1 MRITDIAGMCVQNLR
16 RRPARTLLTALGVLV
31 GSCSIV
37 ITISIGVG
45 LGEQLERTL
54 SQMGDLTLITVSAP
68 SGNRAKD
75 AKLDDAAVA
84 SFKSIAGVRAV
95 GARLEPNMDGR
106 TFQLRAGDG
115 DRFVYEQVD
124 VVGMDPAVLND
135 MGYEL
140 VEGSWLGAGS
150 NRAGGT
156 TGAPVDA
163 LVGQWIAYS
172 FKDSYRPEGFD
183 YVDRYGAMGGA
194 GEPKPFLDVMG
205 AGPVSLVVLDED
217 EKQVASFPLHPVGR
231 MKEDY
236 SKGMETDSGLVLGTE
251 TVRSIVAAVK
261 GSTTKRDSYSSI
273 VVKVDSIDQVPRV
286 EKAIAGMGYSTYSME
301 SIRKPME
308 KQAAQQQLMLGGLG
322 SISLFVAALGIT
334 NTMVMSISER
344 TREIGVMKA
353 LGCYVHDIRTLFL
366 AEAGAIGL
374 IGGVAGCLASFAIS
388 LAMNL
393 ASSGDFSTGGVTA
406 ALLGGGE
413 TARMSVIPWWLYLFA
428 AAFSLLV
435 GVGSG
440 YYPARRAVRISAIE
454 AIRST

>member
-1 MRITDIAGMCVQNLR
+1 MRIADIAGMCVQNLR
-16 RRPARTLLTALGVLV
+16 RRTARTLLTALGVLV

-54 SQMGDLTLITVSAP
+54 SQMGDLTLITVSAS
-68 SGNRAKD
+68 SGGREKA

-84 SFKSIAGVRAV
+84 SFKSIPGVRAV
-95 GARLEPNMDGR
+95 GARLEPTIDGR
-106 TFQLRAGDG
+106 TFQLRAGEG
-115 DRFVYEQVD
+115 DRFVCEQVG
-124 VVGMDPAVLND
+124 VVGMDPAVPDD

-140 VEGSWLGAGS
+140 VEGSWLDAGP

-156 TGAPVDA
+156 AGAPVDA
-163 LVGQWIAYS
+163 LVGQWTAYS

-183 YVDRYGAMGGA
+183 YVDRYGTAE
-194 GEPKPFLDVMG
+194 GEEAPKPFLDIMG
-205 AGPVSLVVLDED
+205 GGTLSLVVLDE
-217 EKQVASFPLHPVGR
+217 EERQVASFPINPVGR

-236 SKGMETDSGLVLGTE
+236 SKGTETDSGLMLGTE
-251 TVRSIVAAVK
+251 AVRSIVAAVK
-261 GSTTKRDSYSSI
+261 GPTAKRDDYSSI
-273 VVKVDSIDQVPRV
+273 VVKVGSIDLVPRV
-286 EKAIAGMGYSTYSME
+286 ERTIAEMGYSTYSME

-353 LGCYVHDIRTLFL
+353 LGCYVHDIRALFL

-374 IGGVAGCLASFAIS
+374 IGGVAGCLASFVIS

-393 ASSGDFSTGGVTA
+393 ASSGDLSAGGVAA

-413 TARMSVIPWWLYLFA
+413 AARMSVIPWWLYLFA
-428 AAFSLLV
+428 AVFSLLI

-440 YYPARRAVRISAIE
+440 YYPARRAVRVSAIE
-454 AIRST
+454 AIRGT

>member
-1 MRITDIAGMCVQNLR
+1 
-16 RRPARTLLTALGVLV
+16 
-31 GSCSIV
+31 
-37 ITISIGVG
+37 
-45 LGEQLERTL
+45 
-54 SQMGDLTLITVSAP
+54 
-68 SGNRAKD
+68 
-75 AKLDDAAVA
+75 
-84 SFKSIAGVRAV
+84 
-95 GARLEPNMDGR
+95 
-106 TFQLRAGDG
+106 
-115 DRFVYEQVD
+115 
-124 VVGMDPAVLND
+124 
-135 MGYEL
+135 
-140 VEGSWLGAGS
+140 
-150 NRAGGT
+150 
-156 TGAPVDA
+156 
-163 LVGQWIAYS
+163 
-172 FKDSYRPEGFD
+172 
-183 YVDRYGAMGGA
+183 
-194 GEPKPFLDVMG
+194 
-205 AGPVSLVVLDED
+205 
-217 EKQVASFPLHPVGR
+217 

-374 IGGVAGCLASFAIS
+374 IGGIAGCMASFAIS

-413 TARMSVIPWWLYLFA
+413 TAHMSVIPWWLYLFA